1 MLAWAE
7 HHKVTMIKFSLWIDK
22 MLLMQTVSHLNNIQE
37 NLIFFLQGRLK
48 CHMIS
53 IIRMIP
59 NFLASFVWQAGIPP
73 SRDGAMPNTDVP
85 KVSDVAGSAV
95 CCYITAI
102 PFCTIFR
109 VEEPNSPWLARFPV
123 IFSTAWF

>member
-1 MLAWAE
+1 
-7 HHKVTMIKFSLWIDK
+7 

-37 NLIFFLQGRLK
+37 NLIFFLQERLK

-123 IFSTAWF
+123 IFSTA